1 MGETVILRWI
11 EMVIPE
17 KERPGLER
25 VLTRGGLEIM
35 GIWIEPVLGIWE
47 RPTMGVWMRSF
58 DERMILVRILVPAE
72 NSEAVINMLDA
83 RFRRNDGYRMVV
95 LPVTASL
102 PRPPIDEAERREPA
116 PKEKNKKGSQ
126 RIGREELYAEVASV
140 GVSRVYVFMVILS
153 SIVAAFGVLKNNVAV
168 IIGAM
173 VIAPLLLP
181 NVSFSLATILGD
193 RGLAV
198 RALKANVVGVGTAIA
213 FSYLLGTF
221 LPVDPE
227 IPEIASRTGVGL
239 GEVAL
244 ALASG
249 SAGALALTTGVSA
262 TLIGVMVAVALLP
275 PLVAFG
281 LLMGSGHESLAWGA
295 MLLFIANF
303 ISVNLS
309 GVATFLAQGI
319 RPSKWSEARRAKRA
333 SIVAMVLWILMLALL
348 IYIIL
353 MYRAGIAL

>member
-1 MGETVILRWI
+1 MILRLI

-17 KERPGLER
+17 RERPGLER
-25 VLTRGGLEIM
+25 VLTRSGLEILGM
-35 GIWIEPVLGIWE
+35 WIEPVLGMWE
-47 RPTMGVWMRSF
+47 RPVMGVRKRSF
-58 DERMILVRILVPAE
+58 DEKLILVRVLVPAE
-72 NSEAVINMLDA
+72 KSETVINMLDA
-83 RFRRNDGYRMVV
+83 RFRRNEGYRMVV

-102 PRPPIDEAERREPA
+102 PRPKIEEEEAKAPV
-116 PKEKNKKGSQ
+116 PKEKNKKESQ

-198 RALKANVVGVGTAIA
+198 RALKANVVGVGTAIT
-213 FSYLLGTF
+213 FSFLLGTF

-227 IPEIASRTGVGL
+227 IPEIASRTVVGL

-249 SAGALALTTGVSA
+249 SAGALAFTTGVSA

-275 PLVAFG
+275 PLVTFG

-319 RPSKWSEARRAKRA
+319 RPQRWADAKRAKRA
-333 SIVAMVLWILMLALL
+333 SIVVMVIWMLMLALL

-353 MYRAGIAL
+353 MYRAGIAI